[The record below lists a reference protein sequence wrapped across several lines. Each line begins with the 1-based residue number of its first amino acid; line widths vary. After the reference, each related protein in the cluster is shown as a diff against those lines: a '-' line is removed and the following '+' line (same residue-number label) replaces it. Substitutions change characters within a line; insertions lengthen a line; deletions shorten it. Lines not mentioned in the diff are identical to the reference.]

1 MYNTGRVKSR
11 KEMTLSKLQSWIAP
25 IVCFI
30 AVQQSPILIAGVCSE
45 GKNGLGGGGVSERFQ
60 RFQDLKD

>member
-1 MYNTGRVKSR
+1 
-11 KEMTLSKLQSWIAP
+11 MTLSKLQSWIAP

-60 RFQDLKD
+60 RF